1 LHAVMLAA
9 LSCQQPPLFSRHSF
23 VCISKVIK
31 KIHKSILH
39 ASYTWRSASI
49 INAVKMEKLG
59 KSMHQPSLKQTAGS
73 IVSRKPAQSA
83 LRTAPLSSFP
93 EKHRHQVS
101 SSGNLNTFF
110 IIIYRIEEHIPLYCL
125 LLITRVGK
133 MVTSP
138 QESLPIYT
146 TWWMVMYSD

>member
-1 LHAVMLAA
+1 
-9 LSCQQPPLFSRHSF
+9 
-23 VCISKVIK
+23 
-31 KIHKSILH
+31 
-39 ASYTWRSASI
+39 
-49 INAVKMEKLG
+49 MEKLG

-73 IVSRKPAQSA
+73 VVSRKPAQSA

-101 SSGNLNTFF
+101 SSGNPNTLF
-110 IIIYRIEEHIPLYCL
+110 IIIYRIEEQIPMYCL

-138 QESLPIYT
+138 REPLPIYT
-146 TWWMVMYSD
+146 KWWMVMYSD